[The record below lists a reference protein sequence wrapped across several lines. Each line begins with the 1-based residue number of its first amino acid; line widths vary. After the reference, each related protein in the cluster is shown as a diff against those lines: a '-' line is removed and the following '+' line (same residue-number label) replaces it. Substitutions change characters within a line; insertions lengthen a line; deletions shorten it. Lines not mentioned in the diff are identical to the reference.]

1 MTRREELER
10 RYKNLSTPNNGAW
23 AALVFQ
29 VAALIWPEFGLFAIP
44 LILFWLF
51 AVWLARWATAHELDA
66 LARKEEQDEADAIDF
81 IRDRNE
87 QIRLRMQAMLEAEA
101 RARFQRQGSREMF
114 KGNCVDITV
123 EK

>member
-1 MTRREELER
+1 MTRIEELER
-10 RYKNLSTPNNGAW
+10 RYKALSIPNNGAW

-29 VAALIWPEFGLFAIP
+29 VVALIWPEFGLIAIP

-51 AVWLARWATAHELDA
+51 AVWLARWATAHA
-66 LARKEEQDEADAIDF
+66 LADAVRKEQQAEADAMDF
-81 IRDRNE
+81 VRDRNE